1 MNNCDLFSILSLKY
15 QRWIKFSTSAHDK
28 QLIAYRKGDKS
39 AETEGGGGGG
49 VVGVPGG
56 VLYMSQIFNR
66 SNKYPAW
73 WGGGSPSTQ
82 PPPISQRNFQPAM
95 SLYFP
100 TELPAMLC
108 LYISQ
113 RNSQPCYVS
122 VFPNETTSHA
132 MSLYFPT
139 ELPARVGHPFFS
151 KEHSVLCVLLHSL

>member
-82 PPPISQRNFQPAM
+82 PPPISQRNFQPAL
-95 SLYFP
+95 SLNFPTELPVSSVSKFPNGTTSQLCLKISPWNYQPAMPLIFP
-100 TELPAMLC
+100 TELPAS
-108 LYISQ
+108 YFSKFSTVKISQ
-113 RNSQPCYVS
+113 L
-122 VFPNETTSHA
+122 
-132 MSLYFPT
+132 SL
-139 ELPARVGHPFFS
+139 
-151 KEHSVLCVLLHSL
+151 

>member
-73 WGGGSPSTQ
+73 WGGGVVLLLNHRQFPNGTS
-82 PPPISQRNFQPAM
+82 SQ
-95 SLYFP
+95 
-100 TELPAMLC
+100 LC

-113 RNSQPCYVS
+113 RNYHLQYIYVSKFSQRNYQPCYVS
-122 VFPNETTSHA
+122 RLPNKTTSQLC
-132 MSLYFPT
+132 LYSWSFLAAC
-139 ELPARVGHPFFS
+139 LP
-151 KEHSVLCVLLHSL
+151 LLYMLMLNSRHT